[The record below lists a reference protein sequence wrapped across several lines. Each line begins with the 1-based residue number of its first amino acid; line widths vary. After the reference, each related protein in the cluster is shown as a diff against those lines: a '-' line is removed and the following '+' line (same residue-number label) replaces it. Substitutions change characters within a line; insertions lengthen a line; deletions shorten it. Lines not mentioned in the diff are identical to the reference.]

1 MPVKRTIKGTQ
12 FEISKAPSTSSK
24 KLKATYNN
32 VETGRK
38 NTILFGQKGY
48 QHYKD
53 CSGLLPKSQSHAD
66 EQRRANYRSRHRN
79 DNLNKPS
86 AGMLSY
92 YCLW

>member
-1 MPVKRTIKGTQ
+1 MPVKKTIKGTQ
-12 FEISKAPSTSSK
+12 FEISKAPSSSSK

-32 VETGRK
+32 PETGRQK
-38 NTILFGQKGY
+38 SILFGAKGY

-53 CSGLLPKSQSHAD
+53 CSGLLPASQSHGD
-66 EQRRANYRSRHRN
+66 PKRRSNYRSRHAG

-86 AGMLSY
+86 AGQLSY